1 MSVLL
6 ILFRMVGGWLLLAVV
21 AGLIS
26 GFSNASLLAM
36 INHSLTLPQEKSALA
51 PGIQFALLA
60 LLMLATRIVSQT
72 TFMFLGQKVKAH
84 LRGEQAGKPC
94 GAVAPVV
101 QAARPARWCPPRS
114 WLPQSH
120 MQYQPPSQQSM
131 AADSAYWL

>member
-84 LRGEQAGKPC
+84 LRGELTRHVSETPL
-94 GAVAPVV
+94 AVAGACRDGENGV
-101 QAARPARWCPPRS
+101 S
-114 WLPQSH
+114 T
-120 MQYQPPSQQSM
+120 
-131 AADSAYWL
+131 DSGS

>member
-36 INHSLTLPQEKSALA
+36 INYSLTLPQEKSALA

-60 LLMLATRIVSQT
+60 LLMLAPGLSR
-72 TFMFLGQKVKAH
+72 
-84 LRGEQAGKPC
+84 
-94 GAVAPVV
+94 
-101 QAARPARWCPPRS
+101 RPRLCFSGRK
-114 WLPQSH
+114 
-120 MQYQPPSQQSM
+120 
-131 AADSAYWL
+131 

>member
-51 PGIQFALLA
+51 PGIQF
-60 LLMLATRIVSQT
+60 
-72 TFMFLGQKVKAH
+72 
-84 LRGEQAGKPC
+84 
-94 GAVAPVV
+94 
-101 QAARPARWCPPRS
+101 
-114 WLPQSH
+114 
-120 MQYQPPSQQSM
+120 
-131 AADSAYWL
+131 

>member
-60 LLMLATRIVSQT
+60 LLM
-72 TFMFLGQKVKAH
+72 
-84 LRGEQAGKPC
+84 
-94 GAVAPVV
+94 
-101 QAARPARWCPPRS
+101 RPGLSRRPRLCFS
-114 WLPQSH
+114 GRK
-120 MQYQPPSQQSM
+120 
-131 AADSAYWL
+131 

>member
-84 LRGEQAGKPC
+84 LRGELTRHVSETRWLSLERAG
-94 GAVAPVV
+94 
-101 QAARPARWCPPRS
+101 
-114 WLPQSH
+114 
-120 MQYQPPSQQSM
+120 M
-131 AADSAYWL
+131 AKRCQC

>member
-84 LRGEQAGKPC
+84 LRGELRHVSQ
-94 GAVAPVV
+94 
-101 QAARPARWCPPRS
+101 RPAGCRWSVPGWRKRC
-114 WLPQSH
+114 QC
-120 MQYQPPSQQSM
+120 
-131 AADSAYWL
+131 